1 MKLRNIKL
9 YRFLHGIRIMQRV
22 NMALSRGAATS
33 SLRHVDLRIPRT
45 WEFSG
50 FSQNGEDGI
59 IDVLAGYIRS
69 PNRYFVEIGASDG
82 LENNT
87 TWLALAKRYS
97 GVMIEGDEDVSAW
110 CRYWISSLCNGV
122 ECRDLFVTKDNVAEL
137 KSLFLRWDPDVFS
150 LDVDGNDY
158 YIAASLLEHGFR
170 PKIAVVEYNSVFGP
184 DLKLSVEYD
193 PHFSLRHRGA
203 HGLYFGCSISAWKHL
218 FARYGYEFVTV
229 DLNGVNAFFVDI
241 QAMKV
246 SSLGIS
252 ERLEYQVSFSHARQY
267 KTSWEKQFELI
278 KDMPFTRL

>member
-1 MKLRNIKL
+1 MKLRNMKF

-97 GVMIEGDEDVSAW
+97 GVMIEGDADVSAW

-122 ECRDLFVTKDNVAEL
+122 ECRNLFVTKDNVAEL

-184 DLKLSVEYD
+184 DLRLSVEYNSD
-193 PHFSLRHRGA
+193 FSLDSQGNHR
-203 HGLYFGCSISAWKHL
+203 LYFGCSIAAWKQL

-241 QAMKV
+241 QALKV
-246 SSLGIS
+246 SSLDIT
-252 ERLEYQVSFSHARQY
+252 EKLEYQMSFSHAREY
-267 KTSWEKQFELI
+267 KIPWEKQFELI
-278 KDMPFTRL
+278 KHMSFTRV